1 MKRADRYRGKRPGSG
16 LTAGQVAAM
25 ALITLAAVLVM
36 TMKVS
41 AQWCGQTCGEQ
52 LYIALFVAEDWD

>member
-1 MKRADRYRGKRPGSG
+1 MKRAERYRGKRPRGG

>member
-1 MKRADRYRGKRPGSG
+1 MKRADRYRGKRPGVV
-16 LTAGQVAAM
+16 LTTGQVAAM

>member
-1 MKRADRYRGKRPGSG
+1 MKRAERYRGRRPRSG
-16 LTAGQVAAM
+16 MTAGQVAAM

-41 AQWCGQTCGEQ
+41 DQWCGQTCGEQ